1 MLSQVSRGVQ
11 AELRIEWGWKV
22 SDDRGGFTVKKI
34 GVAGHNINRVHSD
47 KLLPVVLPWLA
58 PLD

>member
-11 AELRIEWGWKV
+11 AELRIEYGWKI
-22 SDDRGGFTVKKI
+22 SDNRGGFAVKKI
-34 GVAGHNINRVHSD
+34 VVAGHNINRVHSD
-47 KLLPVVLPWLA
+47 KLLPWLA

>member
-1 MLSQVSRGVQ
+1 MQ
-11 AELRIEWGWKV
+11 AELRIECGWKV